1 VRTITAEAVTK
12 IVDQVSEALVG
23 LCYFGDDE
31 SREIVEAQLTD
42 SAHA

>member
-1 VRTITAEAVTK
+1 M
-12 IVDQVSEALVG
+12 VDQVGEALVG

-31 SREIVEAQLTD
+31 SRKIVEAQLTD